1 MERTE
6 KKSQGRSVVVGIL
19 LLATIGAALTWL
31 RYASQAPS
39 TANAHLIAER
49 LVLAKFPSNVA
60 GEIRQGSKAIV
71 TFETAPSR
79 RFAGAVQSSETQE
92 DETRVVIVLKD
103 VPTEARPDARCSVT
117 VDTSLSVDAMKSD

>member
-19 LLATIGAALTWL
+19 LLATIAAALTWL

-39 TANAHLIAER
+39 TANAYLIAER

-92 DETRVVIVLKD
+92 DETRVVIVLKE
-103 VPTEARPDARCSVT
+103 VPTEARPDTRCSVT
-117 VDTSLSVDAMKSD
+117 VDTSIDAMKSD